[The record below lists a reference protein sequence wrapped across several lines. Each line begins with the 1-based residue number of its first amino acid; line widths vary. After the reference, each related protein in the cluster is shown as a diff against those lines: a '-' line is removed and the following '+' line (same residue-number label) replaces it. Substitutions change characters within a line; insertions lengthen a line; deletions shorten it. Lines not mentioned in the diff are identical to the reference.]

1 VKQYQYIFGPVPS
14 RRLGR
19 SLGIDLVP
27 SKTCTYDCI
36 YCQLG
41 LTTQK
46 TIQRKAYVPLHVV
59 LKEIKIKLKDPDP
72 PAYITLSGSGEPT
85 LHSGIGALIRD
96 IKKITS
102 IPMAVITNGSL
113 LWMPEVRDALM
124 PADVV
129 LPSLDAGED
138 DLFQKVNRPHP
149 DITFEKM
156 VQGLISFREEYK
168 GQIWLEIL
176 LVDDLSAIPGEVEKI
191 ARWVREIKPDRIH
204 LNTATRPPAEKSAHA
219 VPKEKLEEL
228 ARLLGDSAEVTA
240 EYRTEQPPPAPVK
253 VSRSEIVAMLQR
265 RPCTLQ
271 DIVEGL
277 RIDRTEAMKYI
288 NELIQ
293 SCQIE
298 AEQRGNA
305 IYYKAGE

>member
-1 VKQYQYIFGPVPS
+1 
-14 RRLGR
+14 
-19 SLGIDLVP
+19 
-27 SKTCTYDCI
+27 
-36 YCQLG
+36 
-41 LTTQK
+41 
-46 TIQRKAYVPLHVV
+46 
-59 LKEIKIKLKDPDP
+59 
-72 PAYITLSGSGEPT
+72 
-85 LHSGIGALIRD
+85 
-96 IKKITS
+96 
-102 IPMAVITNGSL
+102 
-113 LWMPEVRDALM
+113 M

-156 VQGLISFREEYK
+156 IHGLISFREEYK